1 MSFKVW
7 NSLSLLERQ
16 RFSTKFVQNYKKLY
30 PGSKTNVSLNA
41 MIVDMATF
49 RDVPAVFQVF
59 YNDISKLH
67 MSETLNRNTYG
78 RFSHPSFVELLYKE
92 K

>member
-1 MSFKVW
+1 MSFRVW
-7 NSLSLLERQ
+7 NKLSLLERQ

-41 MIVDMATF
+41 MIVDMATYQ
-49 RDVPAVFQVF
+49 DVPAIFQVF
-59 YNDISKLH
+59 YNDISKLE
-67 MSETLNRNTYG
+67 MNETLSRDTYG
-78 RFSHPSFVELLYKE
+78 RFSHPSFVKLLYKE